1 MWPLLRAKERKWK
14 NVDPFHP
21 RKGKFRSIYVQLI
34 NIMYLFVDKSKI
46 WTYLHA

>member
-21 RKGKFRSIYVQLI
+21 RKGKFRLI
-34 NIMYLFVDKSKI
+34 NIMYLFVDKRKI